1 MRWLLFLSRLAFV
14 CNCFFLLALS
24 FQFGRWFQNQDAE
37 ATVIIIGYFMS
48 ALLNPAALVCYA
60 LLFLVKR
67 AGLNPV
73 PKWLMIANSL
83 FLIFQVFYILHLNG
97 R

>member
-24 FQFGRWFQNQDAE
+24 LQFGRWFQNQDAE
-37 ATVIIIGYFMS
+37 ATIIIIGYFMS
-48 ALLNPAALVCYA
+48 ALLNPVALVCYA
-60 LLFLVKR
+60 LLFFLKR

-83 FLIFQVFYILHLNG
+83 FLIFQIFYILHLNG

>member
-24 FQFGRWFQNQDAE
+24 LQFGRWFHNQDAE
-37 ATVIIIGYFMS
+37 ATVLIIGYFM
-48 ALLNPAALVCYA
+48 AGILNPIAVTCC
-60 LLFLVKR
+60 LLFLLLKR
-67 AGLNPV
+67 SRLTPL
-73 PKWLMIANSL
+73 PKWLMTANGV
-83 FLIFQVFYILHLNG
+83 FLIFQVFYLLHLNG

>member
-24 FQFGRWFQNQDAE
+24 LQFGRWFQNQDAE

-48 ALLNPAALVCYA
+48 ALLNPAALFCYL
-60 LLFLVKR
+60 LLFFLKR
-67 AGLNPV
+67 TGLSPV
-73 PKWLMIANSL
+73 PKWLMIANLL